1 MSLKPFL
8 LLPSLTLQG
17 TILDRIDYNIEQSSH
32 AVEKGRENLEKA
44 EGYQKK
50 ASKKL
55 LIILLVVVCVGL
67 FFGIIFKKKD
77 IDPVVSHA
85 PTAQP

>member
-1 MSLKPFL
+1 
-8 LLPSLTLQG
+8 
-17 TILDRIDYNIEQSSH
+17 LDRIDYNIEESSH

-55 LIILLVVVCVGL
+55 FIMLLIVVCVGL
-67 FFGIIFKKKD
+67 FFGIIFKKKN
-77 IDPVVSHA
+77 IDPHISHA
-85 PTAQP
+85 PTAQPPRYLHF